1 VKLRCLVPL
10 LLFFSGCAVISG
22 DVLQSDIPVSTP
34 LTQHLSGVN
43 DFVGESPLLG
53 RRDAPVTI
61 MVFSDFTC
69 SHCRESAQ
77 NLKEVSEEF
86 PTAVRVVFKHSPNTP
101 AAIPAAKAAIA
112 AGVQGRFW
120 EMHDLL
126 FSEEEVRA
134 SEPLAE
140 RLNRFAQTIG
150 LDVERFQRDRRS
162 RAVAKLLL
170 SDLRLGN
177 RWLINSTPTFIVQ
190 GEVYAGTL
198 SAPELRSLIRR
209 ALRSSR

>member
-1 VKLRCLVPL
+1 MILHWLAPL
-10 LLFFSGCAVISG
+10 LLLINGCTAI
-22 DVLQSDIPVSTP
+22 QSDIPVSAP
-34 LTQHLSGVN
+34 LMQHLYGVS
-43 DFVGESPLLG
+43 DFIGESPVLG

-69 SHCRESAQ
+69 SHCRESAR

-86 PTAVRVVFKHSPNTP
+86 STAVRIVFKHSPNTP

-126 FSEEEVRA
+126 FSEEEVLA
-134 SEPLAE
+134 SEPTAE
-140 RLNRFAQTIG
+140 RFNRFAQTIG
-150 LDVERFQRDRRS
+150 IDVQRFQQDRRS
-162 RAVAKLLL
+162 REVAKLLL

-177 RWLINSTPTFIVQ
+177 RWLINSTPTVIVQ
-190 GEVYAGTL
+190 GEVYKGTL

-209 ALRSSR
+209 ALRTPR